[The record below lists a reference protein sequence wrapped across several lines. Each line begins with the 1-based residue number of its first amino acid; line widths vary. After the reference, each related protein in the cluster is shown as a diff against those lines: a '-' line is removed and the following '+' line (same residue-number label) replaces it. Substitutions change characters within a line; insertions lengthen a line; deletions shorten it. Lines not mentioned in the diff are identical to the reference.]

1 VSDTDSDVKTCD
13 HRVLSTTAHSFESGA
28 LVAGRYQLGASLG
41 AGGFGVVF
49 SAFDTKLQREVAV
62 KVLHHGDRDPVVL
75 SRFYREIELARQ
87 LSHPNTVRL
96 YECGETESGV
106 PFIAWELLRG
116 RSLEQL
122 IRRERALPVD
132 RVARIGVQILKSL
145 MEAHALGIVHRDIKP
160 ANVFLCDY
168 AGEQDFVKVLDFG
181 IATLDAAA
189 QKSPLTEEGT
199 TVGTP
204 PYMAPEQVM
213 HSRIDAR
220 TDLYAL
226 GLVLAE
232 ALAGYRVYTDKVS
245 IRVCMEQASPKP
257 VPLQHTVIV
266 SALGPVIKRAT
277 QKKPDARYASAAEML
292 ADLEAAT
299 RPAISA
305 PQQLPAIGATTPI
318 AQPATVT
325 GVAFTPPR
333 QAIPFAPPRSPTSR
347 GFIIATAAAGIFVTA
362 AVAGWMF
369 PGTLT
374 LIEKLTTDK
383 PPKRPTKSQAI
394 APRKRHAALEGLRI
408 RGIDA
413 QQILD
418 RLAAEGWVV
427 AQETFDDNQS
437 FASVQYALVRGT
449 DHGGMLMFYRC
460 KSDDLARSTEE
471 SFQNQRA
478 AVAREQR
485 DVLAIALGDKALNAP
500 LLERLLR

>member
-1 VSDTDSDVKTCD
+1 M
-13 HRVLSTTAHSFESGA
+13 
-28 LVAGRYQLGASLG
+28 VAGRYQLGARLG

-96 YECGETESGV
+96 YECGETQNGV

-122 IRRERALPVD
+122 IRRDRALAVE

-204 PYMAPEQVM
+204 PYMAPEQVL

-232 ALAGYRVYTDKVS
+232 ALAGYRVYTDKIS
-245 IRVCMEQASPKP
+245 IRVCMEQASPAP

-277 QKKPDARYASAAEML
+277 QKKPDARYATAADML
-292 ADLEAAT
+292 ADLEATMGA
-299 RPAISA
+299 RRVISA
-305 PQQLPAIGATTPI
+305 PQQPLAPTAPAIGATTPI
-318 AQPATVT
+318 AQPATIT
-325 GVAFTPPR
+325 GAAFTPQR
-333 QAIPFAPPRSPTSR
+333 EAIPFAPPAPRPASSR
-347 GFIIATAAAGIFVTA
+347 GWIIATAAAGIFVTA

-383 PPKRPTKSQAI
+383 PPKRPTKSQPI
-394 APRKRHAALEGLRI
+394 APRKPHASLEGLRI
-408 RGIDA
+408 RGVDA

-418 RLAAEGWVV
+418 RVAAEGWVV
-427 AQETFDDNQS
+427 AQEAYDDNQG

-449 DHGGMLMFYRC
+449 DQAGMLMFYRC